1 MTVSLAAD
9 EAERFERH
17 LLAANRSPR
26 TIETYLEA
34 VRQFFEWTG
43 DLDPKVVNADHVRT
57 WLAHLVQTRSP
68 ATASNRGRAL
78 QAFWKWY
85 AAEGEVPASPMD
97 RVQIPKAGDKPVP
110 VLALEEVRALLATCG
125 PEFEGR
131 RDEALIRF
139 LLDTGVRRAELLGLA
154 KGSLDM
160 KAGSAEVV
168 GKGAKHRVVSFGAQT
183 ARALDRYDRLR
194 ARHPMAQTGWLWLT
208 RQGRMKPSGLATLL
222 RRRGIKAGIGPVHP
236 HQMRHSWASH
246 AKAAGA
252 QDGELM
258 ALAGWEGVDML
269 NRYGKSLA
277 NERAVAAHKRW
288 APGDQL

>member
-1 MTVSLAAD
+1 MMHSLAAD

-34 VRQFFEWTG
+34 IRQFFDFTG
-43 DLDPKVVNADHVRT
+43 DVDPKLVTADQVRR
-57 WLAHLVQTRSP
+57 WLAHLVETRSA

-78 QAFWKWY
+78 QAFFKWY
-85 AAEGEVPASPMD
+85 AAEEEVPASPMA
-97 RVQIPKAGDKPVP
+97 RVVIPRPADKAIP
-110 VLALEEVRALLATCG
+110 VLALEDVRLLLATCG

-139 LLDTGVRRAELLGLA
+139 LLDTGVRRAELLGLS
-154 KGSLDM
+154 KGDLDM
-160 KAGSAEVV
+160 GEGTAAVV
-168 GKGAKHRVVSFGAQT
+168 GKGGKPRVVSFAAQT

-194 ARHPMAQTGWLWLT
+194 SRHPQAKSGWLWLT

-222 RRRGIKAGIGPVHP
+222 RRRGIRAGIGPVHP

-246 AKAAGA
+246 AKSAGA

-258 ALAGWEGVDML
+258 ALGGWEGQDMV

-277 NERAVAAHKRW
+277 NERAVAAHKRFS
-288 APGDQL
+288 PGDRL